1 MLAGPVCVA
10 AISTGLA
17 ARLDVQR
24 HPADMAKDSWTL
36 AELHD
41 ELKRFRRAAE
51 SAGLKPASVH
61 TYVNRS
67 EIFVRWLSGDFEFR
81 GPNS

>member
-1 MLAGPVCVA
+1 
-10 AISTGLA
+10 
-17 ARLDVQR
+17 
-24 HPADMAKDSWTL
+24 MAKDSWTL